1 VMNASTLSIIRR
13 FKTSD
18 GAFIWQPGLA
28 AGQPDTLMGY
38 PVIEAEDMP
47 DISANSL
54 SIAFGNFKAGY
65 LIAERRETN
74 ILRDPY
80 SNKPYVHFYA
90 TKRIGGAL
98 INSAAIK
105 LMRFSLT

>member
-1 VMNASTLSIIRR
+1 LSIIRR
-13 FKTSD
+13 FKTTD

-38 PVIEAEDMP
+38 PVVEAEDMP
-47 DISANSL
+47 DIAANSL

-65 LIAERRETN
+65 LIAERSETN